1 MVLVKGIKK
10 MICIIATINLKDGK
24 RENYLEEMRKILP
37 IVQKEEGCIQY
48 QPTVDVDTDLRF
60 QIKYRPDTVTVLEK
74 WDSLEALKEHAM
86 ATHMTDFRHAVKEFI
101 QFMQLQILT
110 PVQ

>member
-1 MVLVKGIKK
+1 
-10 MICIIATINLKDGK
+10 MIFIVATISLKDGK
-24 RENYLEEMRKILP
+24 RENYLKEMRKIIP

-74 WDSLEALKEHAM
+74 WDSLEALKKHAM
-86 ATHMTDFRHAVKEFI
+86 VPHMTDFRHAVKEFI
-101 QFMQLQILT
+101 QAMQLQILT
-110 PVQ
+110 PMQ